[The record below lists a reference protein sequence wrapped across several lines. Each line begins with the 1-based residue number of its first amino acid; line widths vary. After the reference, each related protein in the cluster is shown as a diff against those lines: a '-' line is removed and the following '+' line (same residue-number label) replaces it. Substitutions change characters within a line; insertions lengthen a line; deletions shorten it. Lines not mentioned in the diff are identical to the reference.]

1 MKNAGRY
8 CFSLL
13 VILTLLMGLGAVS
26 AVDSTI
32 DDVTSL
38 NSTLLSC
45 DAPADGDSLSLSD
58 MENAVSANENDISDI
73 KETSLSASDID
84 NLTISD
90 GSDIVSAN
98 SVHTITEET
107 YSDYFDKNG
116 NLNNSLVSIGYY

>member
-1 MKNAGRY
+1 
-8 CFSLL
+8 
-13 VILTLLMGLGAVS
+13 MGLGAVS

-98 SVHTITEET
+98 STSSINSFQFKAASLIDFVKPEPI
-107 YSDYFDKNG
+107 KNASVPSFAFAQT
-116 NLNNSLVSIGYY
+116 NS